1 MKLKNFLSLGAF
13 LLTCGLLSAAATVR
27 TIPAE
32 KSADGTLDTT
42 RTSVICETT
51 TEEETVIIEIE
62 TETETEIITTTKA
75 IETTTRATIKKSK
88 ASMHVPSEISN
99 FKSYMDYRMITCG
112 AQLELQKQAYTDA
125 NGCRKVGN
133 YFCIALGSYYGSEIG
148 AKYRIHLSDGTS
160 FLGIL
165 ADQKADKDTNAT
177 NQYTIYNRDI
187 IEFVVDTNCL
197 PSTVQ
202 LSGSLSSLE
211 KFEGKVVGIDKL

>member
-42 RTSVICETT
+42 ITSAVCETT
-51 TEEETVIIEIE
+51 TEEETVIIETE

-75 IETTTRATIKKSK
+75 IETTTRATIKESK
-88 ASMHVPSEISN
+88 TSMHVPSEISN
-99 FKSYMDYRMITCG
+99 FKSYMDYRTITRG

-197 PSTVQ
+197 PSAVQ

>member
-1 MKLKNFLSLGAF
+1 
-13 LLTCGLLSAAATVR
+13 
-27 TIPAE
+27 
-32 KSADGTLDTT
+32 
-42 RTSVICETT
+42 
-51 TEEETVIIEIE
+51 
-62 TETETEIITTTKA
+62 
-75 IETTTRATIKKSK
+75 
-88 ASMHVPSEISN
+88 MHVPSEISN
-99 FKSYMDYRMITCG
+99 FKSYMDYRTITRG

-125 NGCRKVGN
+125 NGCRKIGN

-187 IEFVVDTNCL
+187 IEFIVDTNRL
-197 PSTVQ
+197 PSAVQ

>member
-27 TIPAE
+27 TMPAE
-32 KSADGTLDTT
+32 KTADGTLDTT
-42 RTSVICETT
+42 ITSAICEIT
-51 TEEETVIIEIE
+51 TEEETVIIETE

-75 IETTTRATIKKSK
+75 IETTTRATIRESK
-88 ASMHVPSEISN
+88 TSMHVPSEISN

-165 ADQKADKDTNAT
+165 ADQKADKDTNTT

-197 PSTVQ
+197 PAAVQ

>member
-1 MKLKNFLSLGAF
+1 MKLKNFLSLGVF

-42 RTSVICETT
+42 ITSVICETT
-51 TEEETVIIEIE
+51 TEEETVIIETE

-75 IETTTRATIKKSK
+75 IETTTRATIRKSK

-99 FKSYMDYRMITCG
+99 FKSYMDYRTITRG

-187 IEFVVDTNCL
+187 IEFIVDTNRL
-197 PSTVQ
+197 PSAVQ

>member
-1 MKLKNFLSLGAF
+1 MKLKNFLSLGVF

-42 RTSVICETT
+42 ITSAVCETT
-51 TEEETVIIEIE
+51 TEEETVIIETE

-75 IETTTRATIKKSK
+75 IETTTRATIRESK
-88 ASMHVPSEISN
+88 TSMHVPSEISN

-187 IEFVVDTNCL
+187 IEFVVDTNYL
-197 PSTVQ
+197 PSAVQ

>member
-1 MKLKNFLSLGAF
+1 MKLKNFLSLGVF
-13 LLTCGLLSAAATVR
+13 LLTCGLLSAASTVR

-42 RTSVICETT
+42 ITSAICEIT
-51 TEEETVIIEIE
+51 TEEETVIIETE

-75 IETTTRATIKKSK
+75 IETTTRATIRESK
-88 ASMHVPSEISN
+88 TSMHVPSEISN

-125 NGCRKVGN
+125 NGCRKIGN

-177 NQYTIYNRDI
+177 NQYTIYNRDV

-197 PSTVQ
+197 PSAVQ

>member
-27 TIPAE
+27 TMPAE
-32 KSADGTLDTT
+32 KTVDGTLDTT
-42 RTSVICETT
+42 ITSAVCETT
-51 TEEETVIIEIE
+51 TEEETVIIETE

-75 IETTTRATIKKSK
+75 IETTTRATIRESK
-88 ASMHVPSEISN
+88 TSMHVPSEISN

-197 PSTVQ
+197 PSAVQ

>member
-1 MKLKNFLSLGAF
+1 MKLKNFLYLGVF
-13 LLTCGLLSAAATVR
+13 LLICGLLSAATVR

-32 KSADGTLDTT
+32 KSADGTLNTT
-42 RTSVICETT
+42 ATSTICETT
-51 TEEETVIIEIE
+51 TEEETVII
-62 TETETEIITTTKA
+62 ETETEIITTTKA
-75 IETTTRATIKKSK
+75 IETTTRATIRKSK

-99 FKSYMDYRMITCG
+99 FKSYMDYRMITRG

-125 NGCRKVGN
+125 NGCRRVGN

-187 IEFVVDTNCL
+187 IEFIVDTNRL
-197 PSTVQ
+197 PSAVQ

-211 KFEGKVVGIDKL
+211 KFEGKVVGIDKF

>member
-1 MKLKNFLSLGAF
+1 MKLKNFLSLGVF

-32 KSADGTLDTT
+32 KSADGTLDTAI
-42 RTSVICETT
+42 TSVICETT
-51 TEEETVIIEIE
+51 TEEETVIIETE

-75 IETTTRATIKKSK
+75 IETITRATIRESK
-88 ASMHVPSEISN
+88 TSMHVPSEISN
-99 FKSYMDYRMITCG
+99 FKSYMDYRTITRG

-125 NGCRKVGN
+125 NGCRRVGN

-197 PSTVQ
+197 PAAVQ

>member
-27 TIPAE
+27 TMPAE
-32 KSADGTLDTT
+32 KTVDGTLDTT
-42 RTSVICETT
+42 ITSTVCETT
-51 TEEETVIIEIE
+51 TEEETVIIETE

-75 IETTTRATIKKSK
+75 IETTTRATIRKSK
-88 ASMHVPSEISN
+88 TSMHVPSEISN
-99 FKSYMDYRMITCG
+99 FKSYMDYRMITRG

-187 IEFVVDTNCL
+187 IEFIVDTNRL
-197 PSTVQ
+197 PSAVQ

>member
-42 RTSVICETT
+42 ITSAVCEIT
-51 TEEETVIIEIE
+51 TEEETVIIETE

-75 IETTTRATIKKSK
+75 IETTTRATIRESK
-88 ASMHVPSEISN
+88 TSMHVPSEISN

-197 PSTVQ
+197 PSAVQ

>member
-1 MKLKNFLSLGAF
+1 MKMKNLLFLGVF
-13 LLTCGLLSAAATVR
+13 LLICGFMSAANVK

-32 KSADGTLDTT
+32 RAANGVINTT
-42 RTSVICETT
+42 IVETTTTTVPQEET
-51 TEEETVIIEIE
+51 TEEETVIIE
-62 TETETEIITTTKA
+62 TETEIITTTQA
-75 IETTTRATIKKSK
+75 ITTTRAAVKPKKVLN
-88 ASMHVPSEISN
+88 VPTEISN
-99 FKSYMDYRMITCG
+99 FKSYMDYRMITRG
-112 AQLELQKQAYTDA
+112 AQFELQQQAYTDS

-165 ADQKADKDTNAT
+165 ADQKADKDTNPT
-177 NQYTIYNRDI
+177 NQYTIYNKDI
-187 IEFVVDTNCL
+187 IEFIVDTNKL
-197 PSTVQ
+197 SAAVQ

>member
-1 MKLKNFLSLGAF
+1 MKLKNFLSLGVF

-42 RTSVICETT
+42 ITSVICETT
-51 TEEETVIIEIE
+51 TEEETVIIETE

-75 IETTTRATIKKSK
+75 IETTTRATIIESK
-88 ASMHVPSEISN
+88 TSMHVPSEISN

-197 PSTVQ
+197 PSAVQ

>member
-1 MKLKNFLSLGAF
+1 MKLKNFLSLGVF

-42 RTSVICETT
+42 ITSVICETT
-51 TEEETVIIEIE
+51 TEEETVIIETE

-197 PSTVQ
+197 PSAVQ

>member
-1 MKLKNFLSLGAF
+1 MKLKNFLSLGVF
-13 LLTCGLLSAAATVR
+13 LLICGLLSAATVR

-32 KSADGTLDTT
+32 KSADGTLNTT
-42 RTSVICETT
+42 TTSAVCETT
-51 TEEETVIIEIE
+51 TEEETVIIE

-75 IETTTRATIKKSK
+75 IETTTRATIRKSK

-99 FKSYMDYRMITCG
+99 FKSYMDYRTITHG

-125 NGCRKVGN
+125 NGCRKIGN

-187 IEFVVDTNCL
+187 IEFIVDTNRL
-197 PSTVQ
+197 PSAVQ